1 MRNRKLHVALLAL
14 LIVAALLLGCADLGW
29 NDADRPTYSYAGSVS
44 SPTGETMAWDLSVTP
59 QTIDVYDASG
69 MCIKTR
75 SGSISLADLE
85 RAIERF
91 EGGDEQWLSQK

>member
-1 MRNRKLHVALLAL
+1 MSANHKARIFVLAL
-14 LIVAALLLGCADLGW
+14 FTAAALLLGCGDLGW

-44 SPTGETMAWDLSVTP
+44 SPTGETMAWDLSVMP
-59 QTIDVYDASG
+59 QTIDVYDANG

-91 EGGDEQWLSQK
+91 EEGAGDG